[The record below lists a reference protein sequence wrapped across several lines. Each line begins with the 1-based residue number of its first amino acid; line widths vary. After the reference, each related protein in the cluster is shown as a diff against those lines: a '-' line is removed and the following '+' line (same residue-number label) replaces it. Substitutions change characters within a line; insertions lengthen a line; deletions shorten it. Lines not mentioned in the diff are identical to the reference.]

1 MHITTALYVVFNI
14 FAKVI
19 MNVFFLFPYP
29 LGESPSQR
37 FRFEQYFKLLEKSGA
52 ITYKQSFWDIKT
64 WNVLY
69 KKGHLSQK
77 VVGFLTGI
85 LKRISL
91 LFKIGKADYVFIH
104 REVMPVGPPVFE
116 WIIAKIF
123 RKKII
128 YDFDDAIWLSNTS
141 AENKM
146 VSLIKWHSKTA
157 LICKWSHRVSCGNNY
172 LAGFAKQFNRDVI
185 FNPTTIDTEHH
196 HNPAHYPQ
204 YTTDKITIGWTGSHS
219 TLKYIDI
226 VVPVLKQL
234 EAKYRDTFQ
243 FIVIANKKPELSLN
257 NLVFIPWKE
266 KTEIEDLSK
275 IDIGIMPL
283 TDDIWA
289 KGKCGFKALQYMAL
303 QIPAVVSPVGVNTE
317 IIDSGINGFICSA
330 EREWFETID
339 KLIADKTLRQ
349 QIGINGRKKV
359 IEHYSVLSNSSTF
372 LSLFS

>member
-1 MHITTALYVVFNI
+1 M
-14 FAKVI
+14 K
-19 MNVFFLFPYP
+19 VFFLFPYP

-37 FRFEQYFKLLEKSGA
+37 FRFEQYFKFLEKSGVVA
-52 ITYKQSFWDIKT
+52 YKQSFWDLKT
-64 WNVLY
+64 WRILY
-69 KKGHLSQK
+69 KNGHTVQK

-85 LKRISL
+85 LKRIFL
-91 LFKIGKADYVFIH
+91 LIKIGKADFVFIH
-104 REVMPVGPPVFE
+104 REVMPVGPPMFE

-141 AENKM
+141 AENRV
-146 VSLIKWHSKTA
+146 VSFIKWHSKTE
-157 LICKWSHRVSCGNNY
+157 LICKWSYRISCGNNY
-172 LAGFAKQFNRDVI
+172 LADFAKQFNRDVV
-185 FNPTTIDTEHH
+185 FNPTTIDTEGH

-204 YTTDKITIGWTGSHS
+204 HSSGKITVGWTGSHS
-219 TLKYIDI
+219 TLKYIDLVI
-226 VVPVLKQL
+226 PILQQL
-234 EAKYRDTFQ
+234 ETKYGDRFQ
-243 FIVIANKKPELSLN
+243 FIVIANKKPELPLN
-257 NLVFIPWKE
+257 NLVFIPWQE

-317 IIDSGINGFICSA
+317 IIDSELNGFLCISQ
-330 EREWFETID
+330 EEWFNAID
-339 KLIADKTLRQ
+339 KLIQNETLRHQ
-349 QIGINGRKKV
+349 VGANGRKKV
-359 IEHYSVLSNSSTF
+359 VERYSVRSNSATF